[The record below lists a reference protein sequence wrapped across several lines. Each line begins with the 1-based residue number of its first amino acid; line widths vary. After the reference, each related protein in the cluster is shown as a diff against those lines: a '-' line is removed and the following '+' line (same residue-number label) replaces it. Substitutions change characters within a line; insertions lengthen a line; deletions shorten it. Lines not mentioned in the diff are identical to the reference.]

1 MTLILGIDEAGR
13 GPVLGPMVV
22 AGVVIDEKDEAML
35 KRIGVKDSKRL
46 SPAQREKIAIEI
58 KKTAKNIETVVIS
71 AKQIDELMQ
80 IMSLND
86 IELNAMI
93 KIINKLQ
100 ADSVILD
107 LPSNGPG
114 FMMELRA
121 KIEKKDKKIMESHEN
136 SSEFSS
142 FAHRGANTDSKLFGT
157 PYPKIVA
164 EHKADSK
171 YISVGAASII
181 AKTTRDGIIA
191 EIQKKYAKYGDIG
204 SGYPAD
210 ERTTEFLKNYLK
222 IEGKLPEEVRT
233 AWATTKDILK
243 KEKQKTLF

>member
-1 MTLILGIDEAGR
+1 MALILGIDEAGR

-22 AGVVIDEKDEAML
+22 AGVVIDEKEEAML
-35 KRIGVKDSKRL
+35 KKIGVKDSKML
-46 SPAQREKIAIEI
+46 SPKQREKLAVEI
-58 KKTAKNIETVVIS
+58 KKAAKSIETVIIS

-86 IELNAMI
+86 VELNAMV
-93 KIINKLQ
+93 KIINKLNS
-100 ADSVILD
+100 DSVILD

-114 FMMELRA
+114 FMMGLRA
-121 KIEKKDKKIMESHEN
+121 KIEKKDK
-136 SSEFSS
+136 
-142 FAHRGANTDSKLFGT
+142 
-157 PYPKIVA
+157 KIVA

-171 YISVGAASII
+171 YICVGAASII
-181 AKTTRDGIIA
+181 AKTVRDGIIA

-210 ERTTEFLKNYLK
+210 ERTTNFLKNYLK
-222 IEGKLPEEVRT
+222 TEGKLPEEVRT
-233 AWATTKDILK
+233 AWATTKELLE

>member
-35 KRIGVKDSKRL
+35 KKIGVKDSKML
-46 SPAQREKIAIEI
+46 SPKQREKLAIEI
-58 KKTAKNIETVVIS
+58 RKIAKGIETVILS
-71 AKQIDELMQ
+71 AKQLDELMQ

-86 IELNAMI
+86 IELNAMA
-93 KIINKLQ
+93 KIINKLH
-100 ADSVILD
+100 ADSIYLD

-114 FMMELRA
+114 FMIGLRA
-121 KIEKKDKKIMESHEN
+121 KIEKKDRMI
-136 SSEFSS
+136 
-142 FAHRGANTDSKLFGT
+142 
-157 PYPKIVA
+157 IA

-171 YISVGAASII
+171 YICVGAASII
-181 AKTTRDGIIA
+181 AKTTRDSIIS

-210 ERTTEFLKNYLK
+210 ERTTNFLKNYLK
-222 IEGKLPEEVRT
+222 TEGKLPEEVRNS
-233 AWATTKDILK
+233 WATTKELLK
-243 KEKQKTLF
+243 KDKQKTLI

>member
-1 MTLILGIDEAGR
+1 MALILGIDEAGR

-35 KRIGVKDSKRL
+35 KRAGVKDSKLL
-46 SPAQREKIAIEI
+46 SPSQREKIAIEI
-58 KKTAKNIETVVIS
+58 RKTAKSIETIIIS

-86 IELNAMI
+86 VELNAMA
-93 KIINKLQ
+93 KIINALQ
-100 ADSVILD
+100 SDSIYLD

-114 FMMELRA
+114 FMMGLRA
-121 KIEKKDKKIMESHEN
+121 KIEKKDK
-136 SSEFSS
+136 
-142 FAHRGANTDSKLFGT
+142 
-157 PYPKIVA
+157 KIVA

-171 YISVGAASII
+171 YICVGAASII
-181 AKTTRDGIIA
+181 AKTTRDGIIC

-210 ERTTEFLKNYLK
+210 ERTTNFLRDYLK
-222 IEGKLPEEVRT
+222 AEGKLPDEVRT
-233 AWATTKDILK
+233 AWATTKELLK
-243 KEKQKTLF
+243 KDKQKKLF

>member
-35 KRIGVKDSKRL
+35 KKSGVKDSKML
-46 SPAQREKIAIEI
+46 SPGQRERLAVEI
-58 KKTAKNIETVVIS
+58 KKTAKQIETVIFS

-86 IELNAMI
+86 VELNAMA
-93 KIINKLQ
+93 KIINKLSS
-100 ADSVILD
+100 DSVYLD

-114 FMMELRA
+114 FMRELSA
-121 KIEKKDKKIMESHEN
+121 KIENKQRKI
-136 SSEFSS
+136 
-142 FAHRGANTDSKLFGT
+142 
-157 PYPKIVA
+157 IA

-181 AKTTRDGIIA
+181 AKTTRDAIISD
-191 EIQKKYAKYGDIG
+191 IQKKYSNYGDIG

-210 ERTTEFLKNYLK
+210 ERTIDFLKNHLK
-222 IEGKLPEEVRT
+222 KEGKLPEEVRT
-233 AWATTKDILK
+233 AWATTKELLQKDGQK
-243 KEKQKTLF
+243 KLF

>member
-35 KRIGVKDSKRL
+35 KRIGVKDSKLL
-46 SPAQREKIAIEI
+46 SIAQREKIAIEI
-58 KKTAKNIETVVIS
+58 KKTAKSIEAVIIS

-114 FMMELRA
+114 FMMGLRA
-121 KIEKKDKKIMESHEN
+121 KIEKKDK
-136 SSEFSS
+136 
-142 FAHRGANTDSKLFGT
+142 
-157 PYPKIVA
+157 KIVA

-181 AKTTRDGIIA
+181 AKTARDGIIA

-204 SGYPAD
+204 SGYSAD

-222 IEGKLPEEVRT
+222 MEGKLPEEVRT
-233 AWATTKDILK
+233 AWATTKELLK

>member
-1 MTLILGIDEAGR
+1 MALILGIDEAGR

-22 AGVVIDEKDEAML
+22 AGVVIDEKDETML
-35 KRIGVKDSKRL
+35 KRAGVKDSKLL
-46 SPAQREKIAIEI
+46 SPAQREKIAVEI
-58 KKTAKNIETVVIS
+58 KKTAKSIETVIIS

-86 IELNAMI
+86 VELNAMA

-100 ADSVILD
+100 ADSAILD

-114 FMMELRA
+114 FMMGLRA
-121 KIEKKDKKIMESHEN
+121 KVEKKSLKI
-136 SSEFSS
+136 
-142 FAHRGANTDSKLFGT
+142 
-157 PYPKIVA
+157 IA

-210 ERTTEFLKNYLK
+210 ERTTNFLKDYLK
-222 IEGKLPEEVRT
+222 AEGKLPEEIRM
-233 AWATTKDILK
+233 AWATTKELLK
-243 KEKQKTLF
+243 KDKQKTLF